1 MSNSDQ
7 PIIVKRISRKAAPH
21 HGGSWKI
28 AFADFAI
35 AMMAFFLVMWLVTV
49 ATPGQLRMV
58 SAYFK
63 DPINFDGGS
72 QHPID
77 LGGSPAPAPQRT
89 LNELETGRD
98 LLPEQLEQL
107 ELMVPAQPEVN
118 EPPDKMELRE
128 LDLLLQELQNKIDTE
143 PVLQRFRDQ
152 ILMEFTLEGLRIQ
165 IVDAEN
171 RPMFASGSPELQPYF
186 EEILMTLAD
195 TIAKVPKNIS
205 ISGHTDA
212 MPYTGRRD
220 YGNWELSTQ
229 RANAARRTLLAA
241 GYPEQQVARVVGYA
255 DSALFDAD
263 NPLSPI
269 NRRIDI
275 VVMNKRAEQ
284 DMRREA
290 GAERSQRGLPAADPA
305 GQTPESAEPEEASPD
320 TQAEPDSAPPA
331 EELPDIPTAE
341 RPRNLFED
349 DNQSLEFNL

>member
-1 MSNSDQ
+1 MDSPQ
-7 PIIVKRISRKAAPH
+7 PIIVKRVSRKADGH

-49 ATPGQLRMV
+49 ATPEQLKMV

-72 QHPID
+72 PHPID
-77 LGGSPAPAPQRT
+77 LGGSPTPAPQRT
-89 LNELETGRD
+89 LNELDSGRD
-98 LLPEQLEQL
+98 QLPEPLEQL
-107 ELMVPAQPEVN
+107 EPMVPARPEVD
-118 EPPDKMELRE
+118 ELPDKMELRE

-171 RPMFASGSPELQPYF
+171 RPMFASGSPELRPYF
-186 EEILMTLAD
+186 EEILLTLAD
-195 TIAKVPKNIS
+195 TIAKVPKRIS

-263 NPLSPI
+263 DPLNPI

-275 VVMNKRAEQ
+275 VVMNKRAEF
-284 DMRREA
+284 DMRRQA
-290 GAERSQRGLPAADPA
+290 GAERPQGGSAQADPAFAPEGASPDSQSAGDSAPAAD
-305 GQTPESAEPEEASPD
+305 
-320 TQAEPDSAPPA
+320 
-331 EELPDIPTAE
+331 ELPATPPSE
-341 RPRNLFED
+341 RPRNLFD
-349 DNQSLEFNL
+349 DDSQSLELRL

>member
-1 MSNSDQ
+1 MDNPQ
-7 PIIVKRISRKAAPH
+7 PIIVKRISRKADAH

-49 ATPGQLRMV
+49 ATPEQLKMV

-72 QHPID
+72 PHPID
-77 LGGSPAPAPQRT
+77 LGGSPTPAPQRT
-89 LNELETGRD
+89 LNELESGREQ
-98 LLPEQLEQL
+98 LPEPLEQL
-107 ELMVPAQPEVN
+107 EPMVPAQPEVD
-118 EPPDKMELRE
+118 ELPDKMELRE

-186 EEILMTLAD
+186 EEILLTLAD
-195 TIAKVPKNIS
+195 TIAKVPKRIS

-241 GYPEQQVARVVGYA
+241 GYPEQQIARVVGYA

-263 NPLSPI
+263 NPLNPI

-284 DMRREA
+284 DMRRQA
-290 GAERSQRGLPAADPA
+290 GAATVQTDPAATDPTVPPA
-305 GQTPESAEPEEASPD
+305 FEVEPDATTPD
-320 TQAEPDSAPPA
+320 TAP
-331 EELPDIPTAE
+331 
-341 RPRNLFED
+341 RPRNLFD
-349 DNQSLEFNL
+349 DDSQPLELSL